1 MVYTLTRASVVLTAS
16 IVGVSLIWKPSHCLL
31 STLKRFW
38 HLPRLHF
45 VNDGLTLSFE
55 NLSVSLLHL

>member
-16 IVGVSLIWKPSHCLL
+16 IVSVMSLVISCLQSL
-31 STLKRFW
+31 EHFQHFW
-38 HLPRLHF
+38 HQPRLHF
-45 VNDGLTLSFE
+45 VINGLTLIFE